1 MEVGGDAGWLESDV
15 DVDVNVDVVDVSVDV
30 DTTGEAKNGIEAEM
44 GWKTYGSSTTDL
56 AGVSD

>member
-30 DTTGEAKNGIEAEM
+30 DTTGEAKNGVEAEM
-44 GWKTYGSSTTDL
+44 GSNAYGSSTTDL
-56 AGVSD
+56 AGESD

>member
-30 DTTGEAKNGIEAEM
+30 DTTGEAKSGVEAEM
-44 GWKTYGSSTTDL
+44 G
-56 AGVSD
+56 